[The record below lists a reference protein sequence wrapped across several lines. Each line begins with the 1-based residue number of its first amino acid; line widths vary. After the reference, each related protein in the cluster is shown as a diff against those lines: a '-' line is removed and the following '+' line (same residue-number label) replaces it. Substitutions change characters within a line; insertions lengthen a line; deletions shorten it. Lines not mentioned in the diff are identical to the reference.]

1 MKTQPNDPI
10 SQVLHKDGSPLTNS
24 RQHKNSGVLVG
35 LTKREYFMSL
45 AIQGLC
51 ANSNYSPNEIK
62 NGACV
67 DIAEAAIYIVDAAIN
82 ALNDNP

>member
-1 MKTQPNDPI
+1 MKTEPNDFAYATPEAGTD
-10 SQVLHKDGSPLTNS
+10 SFSTWQGQT
-24 RQHKNSGVLVG
+24 G
-35 LTKREYFMSL
+35 LTKREYFMAM

-51 ANSNYSPNEIK
+51 ANTNYSPNEIK

-67 DIAEAAIYIVDAAIN
+67 DISEAAIYVVDAAIN